1 VCVLLSYRMPI
12 ILRSQPA
19 SPDQFQVAGSC
30 YLHGIITDESL
41 IEPLPS
47 QFRIQYVRGKF
58 GVNMPH
64 YLNNSIKELADEDPR
79 LGPISPDWERAPAER
94 TSDDP
99 SMFTRFK
106 NKVSGEMI
114 NSDPRLFPEALEA
127 RGVKLE
133 TFTLV

>member
-58 GVNMPH
+58 GCQYASLPKQ
-64 YLNNSIKELADEDPR
+64 LD
-79 LGPISPDWERAPAER
+79 
-94 TSDDP
+94 
-99 SMFTRFK
+99 
-106 NKVSGEMI
+106 
-114 NSDPRLFPEALEA
+114 
-127 RGVKLE
+127 
-133 TFTLV
+133 